1 MAFYNR
7 LKSMKSAPVGTIMPW
22 SGQSSSG
29 NLPNNIPTG
38 WIVCDGRTFE
48 ANDFP
53 LLASMI
59 GNTYGPT
66 DSSIVGNFPDYEEGD
81 TFRVP
86 NLNGRSMLDLEK
98 SYLQQTKYQFGQPD
112 AEAAIGDLISEDGTG
127 VTPPTIYSADT
138 DLTFQLDPIDTMAGK
153 IQNITLND
161 PTWSKTYYTIGRK
174 LGIDHTPGHKHSGQ
188 YTTARPDGRYVQ
200 IFEAPIASVAGT
212 DYQSANLT
220 GIQNTDTEDVWP
232 NSSGNMTYYDENTLI
247 LTDEAKTFTQ
257 DRIPTV
263 NKSIQVPA
271 HGAYTNAFTTTYNQ
285 AQNGGDAQGKYDHSM
300 RQVTGVF
307 PPPVTIFGRPNYLNG
322 NVGTT
327 YATNVSSIGQ
337 DFTDGTVSTHNHFSF
352 DVSMNIGGLRIPPNI
367 AVNNVQSYTVNV
379 SDIPDA
385 LNILMDN
392 QTPSQTVVMI
402 IRAY

>member
-1 MAFYNR
+1 
-7 LKSMKSAPVGTIMPW
+7 MKSAPVGTIMPW

-29 NLPNNIPTG
+29 NLPNNIPHG

-66 DSSIVGNFPDYEEGD
+66 DSSIVGNFPDYDEGD
-81 TFRVP
+81 VFRVP
-86 NLNGRSMLDLEK
+86 NLNGRSMVDIEK
-98 SYLQQTKYQFGQPD
+98 SYLQDAAYQFGQPD
-112 AEAAIGDLISEDGTG
+112 AEDVIGDLISEDGTG

-138 DLTFQLDPIDTMAGK
+138 DLQFQLDPIDTMAGK

-174 LGIDHTPGHKHSGQ
+174 LGIDHTPGHKHAGQ
-188 YTTARPDGRYVQ
+188 YTTARPSGKYVQ
-200 IFEAPIASVAGT
+200 VFEAPTSPASGE
-212 DYQSANLT
+212 YESANLN
-220 GIQNTDTEDVWP
+220 GIQNTDTADQWP
-232 NSSGNMTYYDENTLI
+232 NGFGSMTYYDENALV
-247 LTDEAKTFTQ
+247 LTDSAKTFTQ
-257 DRIPTV
+257 DRIPV
-263 NKSIQVPA
+263 ANLNRAIPA
-271 HGAYTNAFTTTYNQ
+271 HGAYTAGFSDTYNQ
-285 AQNGGDAQGKYDHSM
+285 AASGAYDHSL

-307 PPPVTIFGRPNYLNG
+307 PPPATVFGRPNYYNG
-322 NVGTT
+322 DVGST
-327 YATNVSSIGQ
+327 YPTNLSHIGQ
-337 DFTDGTVSTHNHFSF
+337 DFTDQTLASHNHFSF

-392 QTPSQTVVMI
+392 QTPSQTVIMI

>member
-7 LKSMKSAPVGTIMPW
+7 LKTMKSAPVGTIMPW
-22 SGQSSSG
+22 GGQSSSG

-53 LLASMI
+53 LLASI
-59 GNTYGPT
+59 LGNTYGPT
-66 DSSIVGNFPDYEEGD
+66 DTSIVGNFPDYDEGD
-81 TFRVP
+81 VFRVP
-86 NLNGRSMLDLEK
+86 NMNGRSMVDIEL
-98 SYLQQTKYQFGQPD
+98 SYLQEEKYQFSQPD
-112 AEAAIGDLISEDGTG
+112 AENVIGSLISDDGTG

-138 DLTFQLDPIDTMAGK
+138 DLKFQLDPIDTMAGK

-174 LGIDHTPGHKHSGQ
+174 LGIDHTPGHKHAGQ
-188 YTTARPDGRYVQ
+188 YTTAFPSGKYVQ
-200 IFEAPIASVAGT
+200 VFEAPIAGLNGGSN
-212 DYQSANLT
+212 YESANLN
-220 GIQNTDTEDVWP
+220 GIQNTDTADTWG
-232 NSSGNMTYYDENTLI
+232 SGYGSMTYYDENSLV
-247 LTDEAKTFTQ
+247 LTNESKTFTQ
-257 DRIPTV
+257 DRIPEANATRA
-263 NKSIQVPA
+263 IPA
-271 HGAYTNAFTTTYNQ
+271 HAAYTAGFSDTYNV
-285 AQNGGDAQGKYDHSM
+285 AASGAYDHSL

-307 PPPVTIFGRPNYLNG
+307 PPPTTIFGKPNYYNG
-322 NVGTT
+322 NVSQT
-327 YATNVSSIGQ
+327 YPTNLSHLGQ
-337 DFTDGTVSTHNHFSF
+337 DFTDQTVASHNHFSF
-352 DVSMNIGGLRIPPNI
+352 DVSMNMGGLRIPPNI

-392 QTPSQTVVMI
+392 QTPSQTVIMI

>member
-7 LKSMKSAPVGTIMPW
+7 LKTMKSAPVGTIMPW
-22 SGQSSSG
+22 SGQSSDG
-29 NLPNNIPTG
+29 DLPNNIPTG
-38 WIVCDGRTFE
+38 WIVCDGRTFP
-48 ANDFP
+48 ANTFP

-66 DSSIVGNFPDYEEGD
+66 DSAIVGNFPDFDEGD
-81 TFRVP
+81 VFRVP
-86 NLNGRSMLDLEK
+86 NLNGRAMVDIEK

-138 DLTFQLDPIDTMAGK
+138 DLQFQLDPVDTMAGK

-161 PTWSKTYYTIGRK
+161 PTWSKTYYTLGRK
-174 LGIDHTPGHKHSGQ
+174 LGIDHTPAHRHAGA
-188 YTTARPDGRYVQ
+188 YTTARPDGRYVEVFQ
-200 IFEAPIASVAGT
+200 SPISPAAGQ
-212 DYQSANLT
+212 YESANLN
-220 GIQNTDTEDVWP
+220 GIGGTDTRDIWEFGFGD
-232 NSSGNMTYYDENTLI
+232 MTYYDENSLV
-247 LTDEAKTFTQ
+247 LTNESKTFTQ
-257 DRIPTV
+257 DAIP
-263 NKSIQVPA
+263 VP
-271 HGAYTNAFTTTYNQ
+271 GSSRQINAIPAWTDAFADSYNY
-285 AQNGGDAQGKYDHSM
+285 NHYMK
-300 RQVTGVF
+300 QVTGVF
-307 PPPVTIFGRPNYLNG
+307 PPPTSVFGRPNYANG
-322 NVGTT
+322 DVSTT
-327 YATNVSSIGQ
+327 YPTNLSHLGE
-337 DFTDGTVSTHNHFSF
+337 DFTDSLVGSHNHFSF

-392 QTPSQTVVMI
+392 QTPSQTIVMI

>member
-7 LKSMKSAPVGTIMPW
+7 LKTMKSSPVGTIMPW
-22 SGQSSSG
+22 SGQSSDG
-29 NLPNNIPTG
+29 NLPNNIPHG
-38 WIVCDGRTFE
+38 WIVCDGRSFA

-66 DSSIVGNFPDYEEGD
+66 EDSIVGNFPDYEDGD
-81 TFRVP
+81 VFRVP
-86 NLNGRSMLDLEK
+86 NLNGRAMIDLEK

-112 AEAAIGDLISEDGTG
+112 AESVIGDLISDDGTG

-138 DLTFQLDPIDTMAGK
+138 DLKFQLDPIDTMAGK
-153 IQNITLND
+153 IQGLTLND

-200 IFEAPIASVAGT
+200 IFEAPIASLSGA

-232 NSSGNMTYYDENTLI
+232 NSSGSMTYYDENTLV
-247 LTDEAKTFTQ
+247 LTEEAKTFTQ
-257 DRIPTV
+257 DRIPTA
-263 NKSIQVPA
+263 NKQIQVPA

-285 AQNGGDAQGKYDHSM
+285 ATNSGPYDHSM

-307 PPPVTIFGRPNYLNG
+307 PPPVSIFGRPNYLNG

-337 DFTDGTVSTHNHFSF
+337 DFTDGTVATHNHFSF
-352 DVSMNIGGLRIPPNI
+352 DISMNIGGLRIPPNI

>member
-7 LKSMKSAPVGTIMPW
+7 LKTMKSSPVGTIMPW
-22 SGQSSSG
+22 SGLSSSG
-29 NLPNNIPTG
+29 NFPGNIPHG

-66 DSSIVGNFPDYEEGD
+66 DTSIVGNFPDYEDGD

-86 NLNGRSMLDLEK
+86 NLNGRSMVDLEK

-112 AEAAIGDLISEDGTG
+112 AEAVIGDLISDDGTG

-153 IQNITLND
+153 IQGITLND

-200 IFEAPIASVAGT
+200 IFEAPTPGISGG
-212 DYQSANLT
+212 DYESANLN
-220 GIQNTDTEDVWP
+220 GIQNTDTNDTWP
-232 NSSGNMTYYDENTLI
+232 NGSGNMTYYDENTLV
-247 LTDEAKTFTQ
+247 LTNEAKTFSQ
-257 DRIPTV
+257 DRIPTA
-263 NKSIQVPA
+263 NKQSNIPA
-271 HGAYTNAFTTTYNQ
+271 HGAYTAAFTDTYNQ
-285 AQNGGDAQGKYDHSM
+285 ATNSGAYDHSM

-307 PPPVTIFGRPNYLNG
+307 PPPATIFGRPNYYNG
-322 NVGTT
+322 DVGST
-327 YATNVSSIGQ
+327 YPTNLSSIGE
-337 DFTDGTVSTHNHFSF
+337 DFTDATVSSHNHFSF
-352 DVSMNIGGLRIPPNI
+352 DLSMNIGGLRIPPNI

-392 QTPSQTVVMI
+392 QTPSQTVIMI

>member
-7 LKSMKSAPVGTIMPW
+7 LKTMKSAPVGTIMPW
-22 SGQSSSG
+22 GGQSSSG

-53 LLASMI
+53 LLASI
-59 GNTYGPT
+59 LGNTYGPT
-66 DSSIVGNFPDYEEGD
+66 DTSIVGNFPDYDEGD
-81 TFRVP
+81 VFRVP
-86 NLNGRSMLDLEK
+86 NMNGRSMVDIEL
-98 SYLQQTKYQFGQPD
+98 SYLQEEKYQFSQPD
-112 AEAAIGDLISEDGTG
+112 AENVIGSLISDDGTG

-138 DLTFQLDPIDTMAGK
+138 DLKFQLDPIDTMAGK

-174 LGIDHTPGHKHSGQ
+174 LGIDHTPGHKHAGQ
-188 YTTARPDGRYVQ
+188 YTTAFPSGKYVQ
-200 IFEAPIASVAGT
+200 VFEAPIAGLNGGSN
-212 DYQSANLT
+212 YESANLN
-220 GIQNTDTEDVWP
+220 GIQNTDTADTWG
-232 NSSGNMTYYDENTLI
+232 SGYGSMTYYDENSLV
-247 LTDEAKTFTQ
+247 LTNESKTFTQ
-257 DRIPTV
+257 DRIPEANATRA
-263 NKSIQVPA
+263 IPA
-271 HGAYTNAFTTTYNQ
+271 HAAYTAGFSDTYNV
-285 AQNGGDAQGKYDHSM
+285 AASGAYDHSL

-307 PPPVTIFGRPNYLNG
+307 PPPTTIFGKPNYYNG
-322 NVGTT
+322 NVSQT
-327 YATNVSSIGQ
+327 YPTNLSHLGQ
-337 DFTDGTVSTHNHFSF
+337 DFTDATVASHNHFSF
-352 DVSMNIGGLRIPPNI
+352 DVSMNMGGLRIPPNI

-392 QTPSQTVVMI
+392 QTPSQTVIMI

>member
-1 MAFYNR
+1 
-7 LKSMKSAPVGTIMPW
+7 MKSSPVGTIMPW
-22 SGQSSSG
+22 GGQSSLG

-38 WIVCDGRTFE
+38 WIVCDGRTFS

-66 DSSIVGNFPDYEEGD
+66 DTSIVGNFPDFDEGD

-86 NLNGRSMLDLEK
+86 NLNGRSLVDIEK
-98 SYLQQTKYQFGQPD
+98 SYLQNSKYQFGQPD
-112 AEAAIGDLISEDGTG
+112 AEAVIGDLISEDGTG

-138 DLTFQLDPIDTMAGK
+138 DLQFQLDPIDTMAGK
-153 IQNITLND
+153 IQNISLND

-174 LGIDHTPGHKHSGQ
+174 LGIDHTPGHKHAGQ
-188 YTTARPDGRYVQ
+188 YTTAATSGKYVQ
-200 IFEAPIASVAGT
+200 VFEAPTAQTGAN
-212 DYQSANLT
+212 YESANLN
-220 GIQNTDTEDVWP
+220 GIQNTDTPDQWT
-232 NSSGNMTYYDENTLI
+232 NGFGSMTYYEQEGANTGSLI
-247 LTDEAKTFTQ
+247 LTNETKQFTS
-257 DRIPTV
+257 DRIPAANSTRAIP
-263 NKSIQVPA
+263 SF
-271 HGAYTNAFTTTYNQ
+271 GAYTQGFSDTYNV
-285 AQNGGDAQGKYDHSM
+285 AASGAYDHSM
-300 RQVTGVF
+300 RQVTGIF
-307 PPPVTIFGRPNYLNG
+307 PPPTTIFGRPNYYDG
-322 NVGTT
+322 NVSQT
-327 YATNVSSIGQ
+327 YPTNLSHIGQ
-337 DFTDGTVSTHNHFSF
+337 DFTDATVASHNHFSF

-392 QTPSQTVVMI
+392 QTPSQTVLMI

>member
-1 MAFYNR
+1 
-7 LKSMKSAPVGTIMPW
+7 MPW

-29 NLPNNIPTG
+29 NLPNNIPHG

-66 DSSIVGNFPDYEEGD
+66 DSSIVGNFPDYDEGD
-81 TFRVP
+81 VFRVP
-86 NLNGRSMLDLEK
+86 NLNGRSMVDIEK
-98 SYLQQTKYQFGQPD
+98 SYLQDAAYQFGQPD
-112 AEAAIGDLISEDGTG
+112 AEAVIGDLISEDGTG

-138 DLTFQLDPIDTMAGK
+138 DLQFQLDPIDTMAGK

-174 LGIDHTPGHKHSGQ
+174 LGIDHTPGHKHAGQ
-188 YTTARPDGRYVQ
+188 YTTARPSGKFVQ
-200 IFEAPIASVAGT
+200 VFEAPTSPASGE
-212 DYQSANLT
+212 YESANLN
-220 GIQNTDTEDVWP
+220 GIQNTDTADQWP
-232 NSSGNMTYYDENTLI
+232 NGFGSMTYYDENALV
-247 LTDEAKTFTQ
+247 LTDSSKSFTQ
-257 DRIPTV
+257 DRIPV
-263 NKSIQVPA
+263 ANLNRAIPA
-271 HGAYTNAFTTTYNQ
+271 HGAYTAGFSDTYNQ
-285 AQNGGDAQGKYDHSM
+285 AASGAYDHSL

-307 PPPVTIFGRPNYLNG
+307 PPPATVFGRPNYYNG
-322 NVGTT
+322 DVGST
-327 YATNVSSIGQ
+327 YPTNLSHIGQ
-337 DFTDGTVSTHNHFSF
+337 DFTDQTVASHNHFSF

-392 QTPSQTVVMI
+392 QTPSQTVIMI

>member
-1 MAFYNR
+1 
-7 LKSMKSAPVGTIMPW
+7 MKSAPVGTIMPW

-29 NLPNNIPTG
+29 NNPENIPTG

-66 DSSIVGNFPDYEEGD
+66 ADSIVGNFPDYEDGD

-98 SYLQQTKYQFGQPD
+98 SYLQDTKYQFGQPD
-112 AEAAIGDLISEDGTG
+112 AESVIGDLISEDGTG

-153 IQNITLND
+153 IQGITLND

-174 LGIDHTPGHKHSGQ
+174 LGMDHTPGHKHKGQ
-188 YTTARPDGRYVQ
+188 YTTAYPSGKFVQ
-200 IFEAPIASVAGT
+200 VFEAPNVELSGQPN
-212 DYQSANLT
+212 YESANLT
-220 GIQNTDTEDVWP
+220 GIQNTDSADQWP
-232 NSSGNMTYYDENTLI
+232 NGFGSMTYYDENTLI
-247 LTDEAKTFTQ
+247 LTNEAKSFTQ
-257 DRIPTV
+257 DQIP
-263 NKSIQVPA
+263 QPA
-271 HGAYTNAFTTTYNQ
+271 LSRTIPGHGSMTDAFADTYNY
-285 AQNGGDAQGKYDHSM
+285 NHHMK
-300 RQVTGVF
+300 QVTGVF
-307 PPPVTIFGRPNYLNG
+307 PPPTTVFGRPNYLNG
-322 NVGTT
+322 DAGTT
-327 YATNVSSIGQ
+327 YPTNLSHLGE
-337 DFTDGTVSTHNHFSF
+337 DFTDAAVASHNHFSF
-352 DVSMNIGGLRIPPNI
+352 DVSMNIGGLRVPPNI

-392 QTPSQTVVMI
+392 QTASQTVIMI

>member
-7 LKSMKSAPVGTIMPW
+7 LKTMKSAPVGTIMPW
-22 SGQSSSG
+22 SGQSSVG

-38 WIVCDGRTFE
+38 WIVCDGRTFPCNE
-48 ANDFP
+48 FP

-66 DSSIVGNFPDYEEGD
+66 DDSIVGNFPDYDDGD

-86 NLNGRSMLDLEK
+86 NMNGRAMVDLEK
-98 SYLQQTKYQFGQPD
+98 SYLQQDKYQFGQPD
-112 AEAAIGDLISEDGTG
+112 AEAVIGDLISDDGTG

-138 DLTFQLDPIDTMAGK
+138 DLKFQLDPIDTMAGK

-161 PTWSKTYYTIGRK
+161 PTWSKTYYTLGRK
-174 LGIDHTPGHKHSGQ
+174 LGIDHTPGHKHKGQ
-188 YTTARPDGRYVQ
+188 YTSAITDGKFVEV
-200 IFEAPIASVAGT
+200 FEAPIADIGGNPQYESVELEGL
-212 DYQSANLT
+212 QNESA
-220 GIQNTDTEDVWP
+220 DVWP
-232 NSSGNMTYYDENTLI
+232 NGAGNMTYYDENTLI
-247 LTDEAKTFTQ
+247 TTDSSKSFTQ
-257 DRIPTV
+257 DRIPTQ
-263 NKSIQVPA
+263 NHLGFIPG
-271 HGAYTNAFTTTYNQ
+271 HGAFTTQFNTTYNQ
-285 AQNGGDAQGKYDHSM
+285 GGLGGAYDHSL

-307 PPPVTIFGRPNYLNG
+307 PPPMTIFGRPNYYNG
-322 NVGTT
+322 DVGTT
-327 YATNVSSIGQ
+327 YPTNLSHGGQ
-337 DFTDGTVSTHNHFSF
+337 DFTDQTVASHNHFSF
-352 DVSMNIGGLRIPPNI
+352 DISMNIGGLRIPPNI

-392 QTPSQTVVMI
+392 QTPSQTVIMI

>member
-7 LKSMKSAPVGTIMPW
+7 LKTMKSAPVGTIMPW

-29 NLPNNIPTG
+29 NLPNNIPHG

-66 DSSIVGNFPDYEEGD
+66 DSSIVGNFPDYDEGD
-81 TFRVP
+81 VFRVP
-86 NLNGRSMLDLEK
+86 NLNGRSMVDIEK
-98 SYLQQTKYQFGQPD
+98 SYLQDAAYQFGQPD
-112 AEAAIGDLISEDGTG
+112 AEAVIGDLISEDGTG

-138 DLTFQLDPIDTMAGK
+138 DLQFQLDPIDTMAGK
-153 IQNITLND
+153 IQNINLND

-174 LGIDHTPGHKHSGQ
+174 LGIDHTPGHKHAGQ
-188 YTTARPDGRYVQ
+188 YTTARPSGKYVQ
-200 IFEAPIASVAGT
+200 VFEAPTSPASGE
-212 DYQSANLT
+212 YESANLN
-220 GIQNTDTEDVWP
+220 GIQNTDTADQWP
-232 NSSGNMTYYDENTLI
+232 NGFGSMTYYDENALV
-247 LTDEAKTFTQ
+247 LTDSSKSFTQ
-257 DRIPTV
+257 DRIPV
-263 NKSIQVPA
+263 ANLNRAIPA
-271 HGAYTNAFTTTYNQ
+271 HGAYTAGFSDTYNQ
-285 AQNGGDAQGKYDHSM
+285 AASGAYDHSL

-307 PPPVTIFGRPNYLNG
+307 PPPATVFGRPNYYNG
-322 NVGTT
+322 DVGST
-327 YATNVSSIGQ
+327 YPTNLSHIGQ
-337 DFTDGTVSTHNHFSF
+337 DFTDQTVASHNHFSF

-392 QTPSQTVVMI
+392 QTPSQTVIMI